1 MIPCELDI
9 SSTTFEDVKI
19 ITYEIKL
26 PSIGNQISFNLMD
39 DDDFKIPYIIDTI
52 PNFPVSHKLPTQEKK
67 NAWIISINV
76 EDIITTKGE
85 LENCNIIIK
94 NMVAPT

>member
-26 PSIGNQISFNLMD
+26 PSIGNQIGFNLMD
-39 DDDFKIPYIIDTI
+39 DDDFKTPYIIDTI
-52 PNFPVSHKLPTQEKK
+52 PNFPVSHKLPTQDKK

-85 LENCNIIIK
+85 LEKLQHYHK
-94 NMVAPT
+94 NMVDPT